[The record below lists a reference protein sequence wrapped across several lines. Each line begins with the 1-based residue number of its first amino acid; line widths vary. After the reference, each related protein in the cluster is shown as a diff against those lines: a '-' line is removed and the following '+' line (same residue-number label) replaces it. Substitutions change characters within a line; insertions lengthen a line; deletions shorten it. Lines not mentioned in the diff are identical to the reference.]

1 MGRDRKI
8 EDISVITDTAMKILE
23 NSGVENLS
31 ARKLTSQ
38 LRISPMTL
46 YNYVENRDAL
56 LKLLLKRGFEEL
68 WSGLREKLEFYST
81 TDNPLRMY
89 ITLAD
94 HMLQFGRLRPNL
106 YRFLFSSDI
115 ARLLSDETLANEY
128 RSISQTLL
136 PRIQDILKERE
147 ILDDIYM
154 FQLLINALI
163 LGVIDKKVGMPAERF
178 HALVQRA
185 YDSLLLRNEVHIK

>member
-8 EDISVITDTAMKILE
+8 EDMSVITDAAMAIIETA
-23 NSGVENLS
+23 GVERLS
-31 ARKLTSQ
+31 ARKLTTQ

-46 YNYVENRDAL
+46 YNYVESRDAL

-68 WSGLREKLEFYST
+68 WQGLREKLELSAT
-81 TDNPLRMY
+81 SDNPLRMY
-89 ITLAD
+89 IALAE
-94 HMLQFGRLRPNL
+94 HMFQFGRRRPNL

-115 ARLLSDETLANEY
+115 ARLLSDETLAREY

-136 PRIQDILKERE
+136 PRIQDITKERD

-154 FQLLINALI
+154 FQVLINALI
-163 LGVIDKKVGMPAERF
+163 LGIIDRKVGMQTDRF
-178 HALVQRA
+178 PLLVQRA
-185 YDSLLLRNEVHIK
+185 YDSLLLRDEKFIV

>member
-8 EDISVITDTAMKILE
+8 EDMSVITDAAMAIIE
-23 NSGVENLS
+23 ASGVEHLS
-31 ARKLTSQ
+31 ARKLTAQ

-46 YNYVENRDAL
+46 YNYVESRDAL

-68 WSGLREKLEFYST
+68 WLGLKEKLELSAT
-81 TDNPLRMY
+81 SDNPLRMY
-89 ITLAD
+89 IALAE
-94 HMLQFGRLRPNL
+94 HMFQFGLRRPNL

-115 ARLLSDETLANEY
+115 ARLLSDETLAREY

-136 PRIQDILKERE
+136 PRIRDISRERD

-154 FQLLINALI
+154 FQVLINALI
-163 LGVIDKKVGMPAERF
+163 LGVIDKKVGMQIDRF
-178 HALVQRA
+178 PLLVQRA
-185 YDSLLLRNEVHIK
+185 YDSLLLRDEKYIE